1 MPVKLNLQKSDDW
14 EALLC
19 FLPDGW
25 REKAKEL
32 GAVSRLRNFT
42 DVGDILRVLLL
53 HFSTGNSLRVTATQA
68 RLGGIADISDV
79 GLLKRLKNSGDWL
92 LWMTQ
97 QLRDSNFTAGDGG
110 DNLKGYTFKAVDGTT
125 VEEPGATG
133 TTCRIHYSFDLSR
146 LSCLEAIVSSA
157 KQGEGLA
164 NFRVDENDVFLG
176 DRAYGGVK
184 GIFYVSDNHGYVLTR
199 IKHRLPL
206 YGDEGERID
215 LLPKLSEL
223 KINEIGTWDYFLKQD
238 GRYLKCRICALKK
251 TDEQTAKTVKQLKRD
266 ASRKGRKLMSKT
278 LEYARYVVVLT
289 TLGSELASGEQVMRL
304 YRRRWQ
310 IELVFKRLKSLLH
323 LGHLKKHDP
332 QAIIAWIHGK
342 LFYATLIEAFIKAG
356 ESFFPWGYPGPAMA
370 KK

>member
-1 MPVKLNLQKSDDW
+1 MSMKLDIQKNDDW

-19 FLPDGW
+19 FLPEGW

-32 GAVSRLRNFT
+32 GAISRLRNFN
-42 DVGDILRVLLL
+42 DIGDILRVLLL
-53 HFSTGNSLRVTATQA
+53 HFSTGHSLRMTATQA
-68 RLGGIADISDV
+68 SLGGIAEISDV

-92 LWMTQ
+92 LWMAQ
-97 QLRDSNFTAGDGG
+97 QLRASNFVVSDVS
-110 DNLKGYTFKAVDGTT
+110 DELKGYTFKAVDGTT

-133 TTCRIHYSFDLSR
+133 TTCRIHYSFDLSK
-146 LSCLEAIVSSA
+146 LCCQEAIVSTS
-157 KQGEGLA
+157 KQGEGFI
-164 NFRVDENDVFLG
+164 NFRVEPNDVFLG

-184 GIFYVSDNHGYVLTR
+184 GVFYVSDNQGYVLTR

-206 YGDEGERID
+206 YSGDGERMD
-215 LLPKLSEL
+215 LLPKLAEL
-223 KINEIGTWDYFLKQD
+223 KINEVGTWEAFLKQD

-251 TDEQTAKTVKQLKRD
+251 TDEQTEKTVKQLKRE
-266 ASRKGRKLMSKT
+266 ASRKGHKLMPRT

-289 TLGSELASGEQVMRL
+289 TLGSEVVSGEQVMEL

-332 QAIIAWIHGK
+332 QAIKAWIHGK
-342 LFYATLIEAFIKAG
+342 LFYATLIEVFIKAG
-356 ESFFPWGYPGPAMA
+356 ESFFPWGYPKPALA
-370 KK
+370 